1 MRPEPLTRKQKKVL
15 DTFERFSTERGY
27 RPSVAELA
35 DELKLAKSTVHF
47 HLMALARKGYL
58 QHREHGR
65 GVRMLEAPV
74 GESARIPIIGAIA
87 AGKPI
92 EAQEDRREE
101 IAVPRTL
108 ARGHALRH
116 PAPERQRAV
125 ARQGVHEAH
134 RRITLDAIDQHVGKR
149 VDPGIVEC
157 VQPSQGPGRCHHR
170 PRWIARARER
180 QQEWSRQTPPSAC
193 NWISSAS
200 DRT

>member
-15 DTFERFSTERGY
+15 DTFERFSTDRGY

-65 GVRMLEAPV
+65 GVRMLEAPI
-74 GESARIPIIGAIA
+74 GESARIPILGTIA

-101 IAVPRTL
+101 IAVPRSL
-108 ARGHALRH
+108 ARGQTFALRVQGNSMIDDGILDNDFVVLRSQ
-116 PAPERQRAV
+116 ATVEDGEVAV
-125 ARQGVHEAH
+125 ALLDDGSA
-134 RRITLDAIDQHVGKR
+134 TLKRVYRDGKR
-149 VDPGIVEC
+149 VRLEPANTTMSPIFADHVTI
-157 VQPSQGPGRCHHR
+157 QGKVVGLIRLYK
-170 PRWIARARER
+170 
-180 QQEWSRQTPPSAC
+180 
-193 NWISSAS
+193 
-200 DRT
+200 